1 MTSNDENRSVPPRAT
16 SASSLSFTVC
26 RLLVST
32 LIGAAGLGACRDEPT
47 APGPGMRPAAA
58 RAAMGRLE
66 GKLHVLWGDPR
77 PGSGRTRL
85 SYQLVDDTGQA
96 TELLL
101 DESLVARSGGRT
113 KLDRKRVRVH
123 GEQVAPGRVRVRGLV
138 LESSGQME
146 ISAAQLGSRPYVTIG
161 CKFADDA
168 SEPQSI
174 ATYRAWT
181 TGSTYPGLNH
191 HWREQSFNRMDVAG
205 SVAVGWYTLPQPR
218 GYYVPNG
225 AALGH
230 LLEDCTAAA
239 DADVDFPAFYG
250 INLQFNDWLD
260 CCSWGGGWTLD
271 LDGQT
276 RDYGLTW
283 MASWAGISVYAHEEG
298 HSLGLPHSSGPYGNT
313 YDSRWD
319 VMSNAYPYWDGA
331 VGSYIPQHTIGYHKS
346 LLGWIAPART
356 YTAPPD
362 SSRTITLERLA
373 LPGAGNYRLAFI
385 PLLSSPYGQYTAEA
399 RRLVGDYDSHV
410 PADAVVLHRVEG
422 EARVVDVD
430 NNGDPNDEAS
440 QWTVGETFT
449 DADNGVTMTVNAMT
463 NTGFRVTITR
473 TSSNMWTARTP
484 LPASRLSL
492 TSGAVGGLVYAI
504 GGKSG
509 GSTLSSVTAYD
520 PVSDAWSNRKALP
533 GPRYDGSG
541 SAVIAGVLY
550 VPGGRNAS
558 GAVTRTL
565 YAYDPSTNTWAT
577 RAALPAASG
586 CGASAAIGE
595 RLYVLTGCDATGG
608 FKGRLDRYTPST
620 NGWTARAASPAP
632 HGFPAVGTIDGRLYV
647 AGGKNSGG
655 AATATLH
662 VYDPR
667 TNSWATKAPMP
678 APRFGAAGVVFEGRL
693 YVVGGSTSQGT
704 AATLYVYDPGTN
716 QWGSKAPMPTARA
729 KLGAQF
735 IGGLLYAVGGQS
747 GSQAL
752 ATVERY
758 TPDQTAAM
766 IP

>member
-1 MTSNDENRSVPPRAT
+1 M
-16 SASSLSFTVC
+16 
-26 RLLVST
+26 
-32 LIGAAGLGACRDEPT
+32 IAAAWLGACRDEPT
-47 APGPGMRPAAA
+47 APQPGMPPATDRPALKWLV
-58 RAAMGRLE
+58 GT
-66 GKLHVLWGDPR
+66 LHVVWGDPE
-77 PGSGRTRL
+77 SGGGPPHL
-85 SYQLVDDTGQA
+85 SYQLVDDRGLA

-101 DESLVARSGGRT
+101 EESLVARWGGTTR
-113 KLDRKRVRVH
+113 LDRKRVRVE
-123 GEQVAPGRVRVRGLV
+123 GVPETPRRLRVRV
-138 LESSGQME
+138 LELDPSVQAG
-146 ISAAQLGSRPYVTIG
+146 ISAVQLGSRPYVTIG
-161 CKFADDA
+161 CKFADIA

-174 ATYRAWT
+174 ATYRDWT

-191 HWREQSFNRMDVAG
+191 YWLEQSFNKMDVAG
-205 SVAVGWYTLPQPR
+205 SITVGWYTLPWPR
-218 GYYVPNG
+218 EHYVPDG
-225 AALGH
+225 ADLWAL
-230 LLEDCTAAA
+230 LSDCTAAA
-239 DADVDFPAFYG
+239 DADVYFPAFYG

-260 CCSWGGGWTLD
+260 CCSWGAGGWPLN

-276 RDYGLTW
+276 KDYGLTW
-283 MASWAGISVYAHEEG
+283 MASWAGVSLYAHEEG

-319 VMSNAYPYWDGA
+319 IMSDLYPYWDGA

-373 LPGAGNYRLAFI
+373 LPGPGNYRLAFI
-385 PLLSSPYGQYTAEA
+385 PLLNSPDAQYTAEA

-449 DADNGVTMTVNAMT
+449 DPDNGVTMTVNAMT
-463 NTGFRVTITR
+463 ATGFRVTITR
-473 TSSNMWTARTP
+473 TSSNIWTARTP
-484 LPASRLSL
+484 LPEPRLSF
-492 TSGAVGGLVYAI
+492 TSGTIGGVFHAI

-509 GSTLSSVTAYD
+509 ASILSSVTAYD
-520 PVSDAWSNRKALP
+520 PASDAWSSRKALP
-533 GPRYDGSG
+533 SPRYDGSG
-541 SAVIAGVLY
+541 SAGIGGLLY

-565 YAYDPSTNTWAT
+565 YAYDPSINAWVT

-586 CGASAAIGE
+586 CGASVAIGG
-595 RLYVLTGCDATGG
+595 RLYVLTGCDATSG

-620 NGWTARAASPAP
+620 NQWTARAAAP
-632 HGFPAVGTIDGRLYV
+632 SAHGFPAIGAIGGRLYV
-647 AGGKNSGG
+647 AGGRNAVGT
-655 AATATLH
+655 ATAKLH
-662 VYDPR
+662 VYDPG
-667 TNSWATKAPMP
+667 TNTWATKAPMP
-678 APRFGAAGVVFEGRL
+678 APRFGAAGVVFDGRL
-693 YVVGGSTSQGT
+693 YVVGGSTGQ
-704 AATLYVYDPGTN
+704 ATVATVLVYDPATN
-716 QWGSKAPMPTARA
+716 QWSSKAPMPTARA

-735 IGGLLYAVGGQS
+735 IAGLLYAVGGQS
-747 GSQAL
+747 GAQAL

-758 TPDQTAAM
+758 TPDQSAAM